1 MARGKSVTLEQS
13 QAQQNVNVCKMFR
26 ILFIIILWLFWY
38 YIVIIFKLAAWKEKK
53 KINQF
58 ISQDLQVPRGL
69 PLSLQTILSVLRK

>member
-38 YIVIIFKLAAWKEKK
+38 YIVIIFKLAAWKKKK